1 MAKAKKYMLNKK
13 LYLSDKIFKKDIELK
28 LMRDGFGIGLLG
40 AGEKDER
47 IVALS
52 ADLKDSTKVNYFAE
66 KFPERFVEVGVAEQ
80 NLVTIASGM
89 ANYGKIPFATSYAI
103 FSPGRNWEQIRTT
116 IGINSYPVKII
127 GAQSGLNI
135 GHYGVTHQGLE
146 DIALASV
153 IPNMNVIV
161 PSDYLEAKK
170 ATIEMAKIMEPF
182 YMRLPRIESP
192 VYTTEKTPFKIGKA
206 NVLTES
212 KRPEVTIVATG
223 LMVYE
228 ALLAYKELE
237 KNGIETIVINVHTIK
252 PLDEETIIRLAKL
265 TGAVVTIE
273 EHQVIGG
280 LGSIVSET
288 LSKNFPVPMEILGV
302 QDRFG
307 QSGKPDEL
315 FKEYGLTKEDIEKAV
330 KKVIARKNS

>member
-1 MAKAKKYMLNKK
+1 MINQKLNLSVK
-13 LYLSDKIFKKDIELK
+13 LFKKDIEQK
-28 LMRDGFGIGLLG
+28 LMRDGFGEGLLE
-40 AGEKDER
+40 AGEKDVR
-47 IVALS
+47 IVVLT
-52 ADLKDSTKVNYFAE
+52 ADLKDSTKVNLFAD
-66 KFPERFVEVGVAEQ
+66 KFPERFIEVGVAEQ

-89 ANYGKIPFATSYAI
+89 ANYGKIPFCTSYAI

-116 IGINSYPVKII
+116 IGIDSYPVKII

-146 DIALASV
+146 DIALARV
-153 IPNMNVIV
+153 IPNMNVVV

-170 ATIEMAKIMEPF
+170 ATLEIAKIDEPF
-182 YMRLPRIESP
+182 YMRLPRIDSP

-212 KRPEVTIVATG
+212 KNPEVTIIATG

-237 KNGIETIVINVHTIK
+237 KNGIETIVINIHTIK
-252 PLDEETIIRLAKL
+252 PLDEETVIKYARL
-265 TGAVVTIE
+265 TECVVTVE

-280 LGSIVSET
+280 LGSAVSET
-288 LSKNFPVPMEILGV
+288 LSKNYPVPMEILGV
-302 QDRFG
+302 QDRLG
-307 QSGKPDEL
+307 QSGKPEEL
-315 FKEYGLTKEDIEKAV
+315 FDEYEISKEHIIKAV

>member
-1 MAKAKKYMLNKK
+1 MF
-13 LYLSDKIFKKDIELK
+13 LSDKLFKKDIEIK
-28 LMRDGFGIGLLG
+28 LMRDGFGHGLLE

-47 IVALS
+47 IVALT
-52 ADLKDSTKVNYFAE
+52 ANLKESTKVNYFAD
-66 KFPERFVEVGVAEQ
+66 KFPERFIEVGVAEQ

-89 ANYGKIPFATSYAI
+89 ANYGKIPFATSYAC

-116 IGINSYPVKII
+116 IGINAYPVKII

-135 GHYGVTHQGLE
+135 GHYGVTHQSLE
-146 DIALASV
+146 DIALMRV

-170 ATIEMAKIMEPF
+170 ATLEMAKIMEPF
-182 YMRLPRIESP
+182 YLRLPRIDSP
-192 VYTTEKTPFKIGKA
+192 VYTTDKTPFKIGKA

-212 KRPEVTIVATG
+212 KNPEVTIIASG

-228 ALLAYKELE
+228 SLLAYKELE
-237 KNGIETIVINVHTIK
+237 KNGIETIVINLHTIK
-252 PLDEETIIRLAKL
+252 PLDTETIIRYAKL

-273 EHQVIGG
+273 EHQVAGG
-280 LGSIVSET
+280 MGSAVSEC

-307 QSGKPDEL
+307 QSGKPKEL
-315 FKEYGLTKEDIEKAV
+315 FAEYGLTKEDIMKSV

>member
-1 MAKAKKYMLNKK
+1 MINNKIF
-13 LYLSDKIFKKDIELK
+13 LSDKLFKKDIEKK
-28 LMRDGFGIGLLG
+28 LMRDGFGHGLLE

-47 IVALS
+47 IVALT
-52 ADLKDSTKVNYFAE
+52 ADLKESTKVNYFAE
-66 KFPERFVEVGVAEQ
+66 KFPERFIEVGVAEQ
-80 NLVTIASGM
+80 NLVTIASGL

-116 IGINSYPVKII
+116 IGIDGYPVKII

-146 DIALASV
+146 DIALTRV
-153 IPNMNVIV
+153 IPNMNVLV
-161 PSDYLEAKK
+161 PSDYIETMK
-170 ATIEMAKIMEPF
+170 ATIEMAKIDEPF

-212 KRPEVTIVATG
+212 KKPECLIIATG

-237 KNGIETIVINVHTIK
+237 KNGIETIVINIHTIK
-252 PLDEETIIRLAKL
+252 PLDEETIIKYAKL
-265 TGAVVTIE
+265 TECVVTVE
-273 EHQVIGG
+273 EHQVMGG
-280 LGSIVSET
+280 LGSAVSET
-288 LSKNFPVPMEILGV
+288 LSKNYPVPMEILGV

-307 QSGKPDEL
+307 QSGKPEEL
-315 FKEYGLTKEDIEKAV
+315 FDEYGISKEHIIKAV
-330 KKVIARKNS
+330 KKVISRKNS

>member
-1 MAKAKKYMLNKK
+1 MINTK
-13 LYLSDKIFKKDIELK
+13 LQLSDKLFKKDIEAK
-28 LMRDGFGIGLLG
+28 FMRDGFGHGLLE
-40 AGEKDER
+40 AGEKDEK
-47 IVALS
+47 IVALT
-52 ADLKDSTKVNYFAE
+52 ADLKESTKVNYFAD
-66 KFPERFVEVGVAEQ
+66 KFPDRFIEVGVAEQ

-89 ANYGKIPFATSYAI
+89 ANYGKIPFATSYAC

-116 IGINSYPVKII
+116 IAIDGYPVKII

-135 GHYGVTHQGLE
+135 GHYGVTHQSLE
-146 DIALASV
+146 DIALARV

-170 ATIEMAKIMEPF
+170 ATLEMAKIDEPF

-212 KRPEVTIVATG
+212 KNPECLIVACG

-237 KNGIETIVINVHTIK
+237 KNGIDTIVVNLHTIK
-252 PLDEETIIRLAKL
+252 PIDEEVIIKYAKL
-265 TGAVVTIE
+265 TNAVVTIE
-273 EHQVIGG
+273 EHQAMGG
-280 LGSIVSET
+280 MGSAVSEV
-288 LSKNFPVPMEILGV
+288 LSKSFPVQMEILGV

-307 QSGKPDEL
+307 QSGKPKEL
-315 FKEYGLTKEDIEKAV
+315 FKEYGLTKEDIAKAV
-330 KKVIARKNS
+330 KKVIARKNV

>member
-1 MAKAKKYMLNKK
+1 MINQK
-13 LYLSDKIFKKDIELK
+13 LHLSELIFKKDIDLK
-28 LMRDGFGIGLLG
+28 LMRDGFGHGLLE

-47 IVALS
+47 IVAIT
-52 ADLKDSTKVNYFAE
+52 ADLRDSTKVNYFAD

-116 IGINSYPVKII
+116 IGIDKYPVKII

-135 GHYGVTHQGLE
+135 GHYGVSHQGLE
-146 DIALASV
+146 DIAMMRI

-161 PSDYLEAKK
+161 PSDYYEAKK
-170 ATIEMAKIMEPF
+170 ATLEMSKIDEPF
-182 YMRLPRIESP
+182 YMRLPRIDSP

-212 KRPEVTIVATG
+212 KRPEVIIIATG

-237 KNGIETIVINVHTIK
+237 KNGIETIVVNLHTIK
-252 PLDEETIIRLAKL
+252 PIDSETIIRLARIS
-265 TGAVVTIE
+265 GAVVTIE
-273 EHQVIGG
+273 EHQVMGG
-280 LGSIVSET
+280 LGSAVSEV
-288 LSKNFPVPMEILGV
+288 LSKNFPVPMEMLGV
-302 QDRFG
+302 QDKFG
-307 QSGKPDEL
+307 QSGKPKEL
-315 FKEYGLTKEDIEKAV
+315 FKEYGLTKEDIITAV
-330 KKVIARKNS
+330 KKVIARKNT

>member
-1 MAKAKKYMLNKK
+1 MVNKK
-13 LYLSDKIFKKDIELK
+13 LFLSDKLFKKDIELK
-28 LMRDGFGIGLLG
+28 LMRDGFGHGLLE

-47 IVALS
+47 IVVLS
-52 ADLKDSTKVNYFAE
+52 ADLKESTKANYFAD
-66 KFPERFVEVGVAEQ
+66 KFPTRFVEVGVAEQ
-80 NLVTIASGM
+80 ALVTIASGM

-116 IGINSYPVKII
+116 IGIDAYPVKII

-135 GHYGVTHQGLE
+135 GHYGVTHEGLE
-146 DIALASV
+146 DIALARV
-153 IPNMNVIV
+153 IPNMNVVV

-170 ATIEMAKIMEPF
+170 ATLEIAKIDKPF
-182 YMRLPRIESP
+182 YMRLPRIDSP
-192 VYTTEKTPFKIGKA
+192 VYTTEKTPFVFGKA

-212 KRPEVTIVATG
+212 KKPEVTIIATG

-237 KNGIETIVINVHTIK
+237 KNGIETIVINMHTIK
-252 PLDEETIIRLAKL
+252 PLDEETVVRYAKL

-273 EHQVIGG
+273 EHQAIGG
-280 LGSIVSET
+280 MGSAVSEC
-288 LSKNFPVPMEILGV
+288 LSKNFPVPMEILAV
-302 QDRFG
+302 KDRFG
-307 QSGKPDEL
+307 QSGKPKEL
-315 FKEYGLTKEDIEKAV
+315 FKEYGLTKEDIMKAV

>member
-1 MAKAKKYMLNKK
+1 
-13 LYLSDKIFKKDIELK
+13 
-28 LMRDGFGIGLLG
+28 MRDGIGHGLLE
-40 AGEKDER
+40 AGGKDER
-47 IVALS
+47 IVVLT
-52 ADLKDSTKVNYFAE
+52 ADLKESTKANYFAE
-66 KFPERFVEVGVAEQ
+66 KFPERFIEVGVAEQ
-80 NLVTIASGM
+80 NLVTLASGM
-89 ANYGKIPFATSYAI
+89 ANYGKIPSATSYAC

-116 IGINSYPVKII
+116 IATNVYPVKII

-146 DIALASV
+146 DIALMRV

-170 ATIEMAKIMEPF
+170 ATIEMAKVMEPF
-182 YMRLPRIESP
+182 YMRLPRIDSP

-212 KRPEVTIVATG
+212 KNPEVTIIATG

-237 KNGIETIVINVHTIK
+237 KNGIETIVINLHTIK
-252 PLDEETIIRLAKL
+252 PLDTETIIRYAKL
-265 TGAVVTIE
+265 TGGVVTIE
-273 EHQVIGG
+273 EHQVAGG
-280 LGSIVSET
+280 MGSAVSET

-307 QSGKPDEL
+307 QSGKPKDL
-315 FKEYGLTKEDIEKAV
+315 FKEYELTKDDIEKAA

>member
-1 MAKAKKYMLNKK
+1 MIDKKMF
-13 LYLSDKIFKKDIELK
+13 LSDKIFKKDIELK
-28 LMRDGFGIGLLG
+28 LMRDGFGYGLLE

-47 IVALS
+47 IIALT
-52 ADLKDSTKVNYFAE
+52 ADLKESTRVNYFAE
-66 KFPERFVEVGVAEQ
+66 KFPDRFIEVGVAEQ

-89 ANYGKIPFATSYAI
+89 ANYGKIPFCTSYAI

-116 IGINSYPVKII
+116 IGIDGYPVKII

-135 GHYGVTHQGLE
+135 GHYGVTHQALE
-146 DIALASV
+146 DIALMRV
-153 IPNMNVIV
+153 IPNMNVIA
-161 PSDYLEAKK
+161 PSDYFESLK
-170 ATIEMAKIMEPF
+170 ATLSMAVDDKPY

-192 VYTTEKTPFKIGKA
+192 VYTTDKTPFMFGKA

-212 KRPEVTIVATG
+212 KKPESLIIATG

-252 PLDEETIIRLAKL
+252 PLDEETIIRYAKL

-280 LGSIVSET
+280 LGSAVSET
-288 LSKNFPVPMEILGV
+288 LSKNFPVPIEILGV

-307 QSGKPDEL
+307 QSGKPKEL
-315 FKEYGLTKEDIEKAV
+315 FKEYGLTKEDIAKAV

>member
-1 MAKAKKYMLNKK
+1 MINTK
-13 LYLSDKIFKKDIELK
+13 LHLSDKLFKKDIEVK
-28 LMRDGFGIGLLG
+28 LMRDGFGEGLLE

-47 IVALS
+47 IVALT
-52 ADLKDSTKVNYFAE
+52 ADLKDSTKVNLFAD
-66 KFPERFVEVGVAEQ
+66 KFPERFIEVGVAEQ
-80 NLVTIASGM
+80 NLATIASGM

-116 IGINSYPVKII
+116 IGINNFPVKII

-146 DIALASV
+146 DIALTRV

-161 PSDYLEAKK
+161 PSDYNEAKK

-212 KRPEVTIVATG
+212 KKPESLIIATG
-223 LMVYE
+223 LMVYHALE
-228 ALLAYKELE
+228 ACKELE
-237 KNGIETIVINVHTIK
+237 TNGIETIVINIHTIK
-252 PLDEETIIRLAKL
+252 PLDEETIIRYTKL

-280 LGSIVSET
+280 LGSAVSET
-288 LSKNFPVPMEILGV
+288 LSKNFPVPIEILGV

-307 QSGKPDEL
+307 QSGKPKEL
-315 FKEYGLTKEDIEKAV
+315 FKEYGLTKEDIVKAV
-330 KKVIARKNS
+330 KKVIARKNL

>member
-1 MAKAKKYMLNKK
+1 MINNKIF
-13 LYLSDKIFKKDIELK
+13 LSEQLFKKDIELK
-28 LMRDGFGIGLLG
+28 LMRDGFGHGLLE

-47 IVALS
+47 IVVLS
-52 ADLKDSTKVNYFAE
+52 ADLKESTKANYFAE
-66 KFPERFVEVGVAEQ
+66 KFPERFIEVGVAEQ

-116 IGINSYPVKII
+116 IGINAYPVKII

-146 DIALASV
+146 DIALMRV
-153 IPNMNVIV
+153 IPGMNVLA
-161 PSDYLEAKK
+161 PSDYNEAKK
-170 ATIEMAKIMEPF
+170 ATIEMAKINEPF
-182 YMRLPRIESP
+182 YMRLPRIDSP
-192 VYTTEKTPFKIGKA
+192 VYTTPETPFKIGKA

-212 KRPEVTIVATG
+212 KKPEVTIIAYG

-228 ALLAYKELE
+228 ALLAYRELE
-237 KNGIETIVINVHTIK
+237 KNGIETIVINMHTIK
-252 PLDEETIIRLAKL
+252 PLDEETIIRYAKL
-265 TGAVVTIE
+265 TGAVITIE
-273 EHQVIGG
+273 EHQVFGG
-280 LGSIVSET
+280 LGSAVSEV
-288 LSKNFPVPMEILGV
+288 LSKNYPVLMEILGV

-307 QSGKPDEL
+307 QSGKPKEL
-315 FKEYGLTKEDIEKAV
+315 FTEYGLTKEDIMKAI

>member
-1 MAKAKKYMLNKK
+1 MVNEKML
-13 LYLSDKIFKKDIELK
+13 LSDKLFKKDIELK
-28 LMRDGFGIGLLG
+28 FMRDGFGYGLLE

-47 IVALS
+47 IVALT
-52 ADLKDSTKVNYFAE
+52 ADLKESTRVNYFARA
-66 KFPERFVEVGVAEQ
+66 FPDRFIEVGVAEQ

-89 ANYGKIPFATSYAI
+89 ANYGKIPFVTSYAI

-116 IGINSYPVKII
+116 IGIDGYPVKII

-146 DIALASV
+146 DIALTRV

-161 PSDYLEAKK
+161 PSDYNEAKK
-170 ATIEMAKIMEPF
+170 ATLEMAKVMEPF

-212 KRPEVTIVATG
+212 KKPEVTIIATG

-237 KNGIETIVINVHTIK
+237 KNGIETIVINMHTIK
-252 PLDEETIIRLAKL
+252 PLDEETIIRYAKL
-265 TGAVVTIE
+265 TGAVITIE

-280 LGSIVSET
+280 LGSAVSET
-288 LSKNFPVPMEILGV
+288 LSKNFPVPIEILGV

-307 QSGKPDEL
+307 QSGKPKEL
-315 FKEYGLTKEDIEKAV
+315 FSEYGLTKEDITKAV
-330 KKVIARKNS
+330 KKVIARKNA

>member
-1 MAKAKKYMLNKK
+1 MVNKK
-13 LYLSDKIFKKDIELK
+13 MFLSDKIFKKDIELK
-28 LMRDGFGIGLLG
+28 LMRDGFGYGLLE

-47 IVALS
+47 IVVLT

-66 KFPERFVEVGVAEQ
+66 KFPNRFIEVGVAEQ

-89 ANYGKIPFATSYAI
+89 ANYGKIPFCTSYAI

-116 IGINSYPVKII
+116 IGIDGYPVKII

-135 GHYGVTHQGLE
+135 GHYGVTHQALE
-146 DIALASV
+146 DIALMRV
-153 IPNMNVIV
+153 IPNMNVIA
-161 PSDYLEAKK
+161 PSDYFESLK
-170 ATIEMAKIMEPF
+170 ATLSMAVDDKPY

-192 VYTTEKTPFKIGKA
+192 VYTTDKTPFMFGKA

-212 KRPEVTIVATG
+212 KKPEVIIIATG

-252 PLDEETIIRLAKL
+252 PLDTETIIRYAKL

-280 LGSIVSET
+280 LGSAVSET
-288 LSKNFPVPMEILGV
+288 LSKNFPVPIEILGV

-307 QSGKPDEL
+307 QSGKPKEL
-315 FKEYGLTKEDIEKAV
+315 FKEYGLTKEDIAKAV
-330 KKVIARKNS
+330 KKVIARKNA

>member
-1 MAKAKKYMLNKK
+1 MINQKQF
-13 LYLSDKIFKKDIELK
+13 LSDKLFKKDIEVK
-28 LMRDGFGIGLLG
+28 LMRDGFGLGLLE

-47 IVALS
+47 IVVLT
-52 ADLKDSTKVNYFAE
+52 ADLKDSTKVNLFAE
-66 KFPERFVEVGVAEQ
+66 KFPERFIEVGVAEQ
-80 NLVTIASGM
+80 ALVTIASGM

-116 IGINSYPVKII
+116 IGIDSYPVKII

-146 DIALASV
+146 DIALARV
-153 IPNMNVIV
+153 IPNMNVVV
-161 PSDYLEAKK
+161 PSDYEEAKK
-170 ATIEMAKIMEPF
+170 ATLEIAKIDKPF
-182 YMRLPRIESP
+182 YMRLPRVDSP
-192 VYTTEKTPFKIGKA
+192 VYTTEKTPFRVGTA

-212 KRPEVTIVATG
+212 KNPEVTIIATG

-228 ALLAYKELE
+228 ALLAYKELY
-237 KNGIETIVINVHTIK
+237 KNGIETIVINMHTIK
-252 PLDEETIIRLAKL
+252 PLDEETIIRQVKL

-280 LGSIVSET
+280 LGSAVSET

-302 QDRFG
+302 QDKFG
-307 QSGKPDEL
+307 QSGKPKEL
-315 FKEYGLTKEDIEKAV
+315 FEEYGLTKENIIKAV
-330 KKVIARKNS
+330 KKVIARKNA

>member
-1 MAKAKKYMLNKK
+1 MINIKIQ
-13 LYLSDKIFKKDIELK
+13 LSDKLFKKDIELK
-28 LMRDGFGIGLLG
+28 LMRDGFGHGLLE
-40 AGEKDER
+40 AGGKDER
-47 IVALS
+47 IVVLT
-52 ADLKDSTKVNYFAE
+52 ADLKESTKANYFAE
-66 KFPERFVEVGVAEQ
+66 KFPERFIEVGVAEQ
-80 NLVTIASGM
+80 NLVTLASGM
-89 ANYGKIPFATSYAI
+89 ANYGKIPFATSYAC

-116 IGINSYPVKII
+116 IATNVYPVKII

-146 DIALASV
+146 DIALMRV

-170 ATIEMAKIMEPF
+170 ATIEMAKVMEPF
-182 YMRLPRIESP
+182 YMRLPRIDSP

-212 KRPEVTIVATG
+212 KNPEVTIIATG

-237 KNGIETIVINVHTIK
+237 KNGIETIVINLHTIK
-252 PLDEETIIRLAKL
+252 PLDTETIIRYAKL
-265 TGAVVTIE
+265 TGGVVTIE
-273 EHQVIGG
+273 EHQVAGG
-280 LGSIVSET
+280 MGSAVSET

-307 QSGKPDEL
+307 QSGKPKDL
-315 FKEYGLTKEDIEKAV
+315 FKEYELTKDDIEKAA

>member
-1 MAKAKKYMLNKK
+1 MINNK
-13 LYLSDKIFKKDIELK
+13 LCLSDKLFKKDIEMK
-28 LMRDGFGIGLLG
+28 LMRDGFGHGLLE
-40 AGEKDER
+40 AGRKDER
-47 IVALS
+47 VVALT
-52 ADLKDSTKVNYFAE
+52 ADLKESTKVNYFAE
-66 KFPERFVEVGVAEQ
+66 EFPERFIEIGVAEQ
-80 NLVTIASGM
+80 NLVTVAAGM

-116 IGINSYPVKII
+116 VAINSYPVKII

-146 DIALASV
+146 DIALARV
-153 IPNMNVIV
+153 IPNMNVVV

-182 YMRLPRIESP
+182 YMRLPRVDNP
-192 VYTTEKTPFKIGKA
+192 VYTTEKTAFKIGKA

-212 KRPEVTIVATG
+212 KKPEVTIIATG

-237 KNGIETIVINVHTIK
+237 KNGIETIVVNVHTIK
-252 PLDEETIIRLAKL
+252 PLDTETIVRYAKL

-280 LGSIVSET
+280 LGSAVSET
-288 LSKNFPVPMEILGV
+288 LSKNYPVPMEILGV

-307 QSGKPDEL
+307 QSGKPAML